1 MEIEVKGE
9 RKTNEIRG
17 VLRAQ
22 LNPVWKV
29 KKKGRAR
36 AQSERTRWIVSPRRT
51 IGLNKR
57 SAGQRPERYIYAE
70 RERDT

>member
-1 MEIEVKGE
+1 MEIEVKGDRE

-22 LNPVWKV
+22 FNPVRKV

-36 AQSERTRWIVSPRRT
+36 AQ
-51 IGLNKR
+51 
-57 SAGQRPERYIYAE
+57 
-70 RERDT
+70 